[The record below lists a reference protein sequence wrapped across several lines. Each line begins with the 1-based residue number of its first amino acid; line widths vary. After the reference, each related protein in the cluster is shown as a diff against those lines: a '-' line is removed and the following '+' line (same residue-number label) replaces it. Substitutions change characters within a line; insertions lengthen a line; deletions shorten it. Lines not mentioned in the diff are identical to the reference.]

1 MTRNKLNETW
11 EALRKIV
18 KKRNLKFYTASQP
31 PRPDCGIPAYVP
43 PPTGDEIIVVDYIG
57 LMMPKESV

>member
-1 MTRNKLNETW
+1 MTRDKLNETW
-11 EALRKIV
+11 EALLKIG
-18 KKRNLKFYTASQP
+18 KKRNLKCYTASQP

-43 PPTGDEIIVVDYIG
+43 PPTGDEVIVVDYIG

>member
-1 MTRNKLNETW
+1 MAKENLDEIW

-18 KKRNLKFYTASQP
+18 KKRNLKCYTAAQP
-31 PRPDCGIPAYVP
+31 PIPDCGIPAYVP
-43 PPTGDEIIVVDYIG
+43 SPTGDEVIVVDYIG

>member
-1 MTRNKLNETW
+1 MAKENLDEIW

-18 KKRNLKFYTASQP
+18 KKRNLTCYTASQP
-31 PRPDCGIPAYVP
+31 PRPDCGIPASVP
-43 PPTGDEIIVVDYIG
+43 PPTGDEMIVVDYIG

>member
-1 MTRNKLNETW
+1 MAKKNLDEVW
-11 EALRKIV
+11 EALGKIV
-18 KKRNLKFYTASQP
+18 KKRNLKCYTAKQP
-31 PRPDCGIPAYVP
+31 PRPGCGIPAYVP

>member
-1 MTRNKLNETW
+1 MARNKLDETW
-11 EALRKIV
+11 EALLKIG
-18 KKRNLKFYTASQP
+18 KKRNLKVYTASQP

-43 PPTGDEIIVVDYIG
+43 PPTGNEIIVVDYIG

>member
-1 MTRNKLNETW
+1 MRNNNFDKVW
-11 EALRKIV
+11 ESLGKIV
-18 KKRNLKFYTASQP
+18 KKRNIKFYTATQP
-31 PRPDCGIPAYVP
+31 PRPDCEIPAYVP

>member
-1 MTRNKLNETW
+1 MAKENLDEIW
-11 EALRKIV
+11 EACIKIV

-43 PPTGDEIIVVDYIG
+43 PPTGDEMIVVDYIG

>member
-1 MTRNKLNETW
+1 MTKNKLNETW

-18 KKRNLKFYTASQP
+18 KKRNLKCYTASQP

-43 PPTGDEIIVVDYIG
+43 PPTGDEMIVVDYIG

>member
-1 MTRNKLNETW
+1 MKNNKLNETW

-18 KKRNLKFYTASQP
+18 KKRNLKLYTASQP

-43 PPTGDEIIVVDYIG
+43 PPTGDEFIVVDYIG
-57 LMMPKESV
+57 LMLPKESV